1 MLLEVA
7 ITFKPQKNQKP
18 KKYYDVKCYK
28 VVVISEF
35 DFKSCNWKKI
45 GFYKSRHKAEHEQES
60 KWAHNTSLHL
70 PFREISFVKE
80 EFWY

>member
-35 DFKSCNWKKI
+35 DLKSFLKKNWVLQ
-45 GFYKSRHKAEHEQES
+45 KSSQS
-60 KWAHNTSLHL
+60 
-70 PFREISFVKE
+70 
-80 EFWY
+80 